1 MSALLVTMGS
11 RGQQEGEKSVLRAIL
26 TKIAYTLV
34 SLFVLATATFFLM
47 KAIPG
52 DPFQSEKAIPPAIKA
67 NIEAKYGF
75 DQPVMKQYVTYMKN
89 LLQFDLGMSMKR
101 QFWTVE
107 RVIQDSVSYSAR
119 LGAFAVLFSVA
130 VGVGLGL
137 IAALKHRK
145 ALDHMTML
153 VAVLGISVPSFVLAT
168 LLQYVFAVKI
178 PIFPVAQLNSP
189 LGYVLPVLA
198 LSAMPIAF
206 IARLT
211 RSTMLEALN
220 ADYIRTAKAKG
231 MPGAVILVKH
241 ALRNSIMPVVTYIGP
256 LTANIITGSVVVEQ
270 IFGIPG
276 LGKYFVS
283 SVSNRDYTLIM
294 GIALFYGLILMI
306 ARLLTDVAYVLI
318 DPRIKFSSGKG
329 GA

>member
-1 MSALLVTMGS
+1 MT
-11 RGQQEGEKSVLRAIL
+11 RAIL
-26 TKIAYTLV
+26 TKIAYTIV
-34 SLFVLATATFFLM
+34 SLFILASATFFLM

-52 DPFQSEKAIPPAIKA
+52 DPFTSEKAIPQALRA
-67 NIEAKYGF
+67 NIEARYGL
-75 DQPVMKQYVTYMKN
+75 DQPIMTQYVKYMNN
-89 LLQFDLGMSMKR
+89 LLHLDLGVSMKR

-107 RVIQDSVSYSAR
+107 RVIQDSFAYSAK
-119 LGAFAVLFSVA
+119 LGVIAILFSVA

-145 ALDHMTML
+145 LLDHITML
-153 VAVLGISVPSFVLAT
+153 IAVIGISVPSFVLAT
-168 LLQYVFAVKI
+168 LLQY
-178 PIFPVAQLNSP
+178 IFGVQLRWFDVAGLNDPLDYVMPVM
-189 LGYVLPVLA
+189 A

-231 MPGAVILVKH
+231 MPSRVILIKH
-241 ALRNSIMPVVTYIGP
+241 ALRNSIMPVVTYLGP

-294 GIALFYGLILMI
+294 GIALFYGVILMV

-318 DPRIKFSSGKG
+318 DPRIKLSGGKE

>member
-1 MSALLVTMGS
+1 M
-11 RGQQEGEKSVLRAIL
+11 LRAVL
-26 TKIAYTLV
+26 VKIAYTVV
-34 SLFVLATATFFLM
+34 SLFILASATFFLM

-67 NIEAKYGF
+67 NIEARYGL
-75 DQPVMKQYVTYMKN
+75 DQPIMTQYVKYMNN
-89 LLQFDLGMSMKR
+89 LLHGDLGMSMKR

-107 RVIQDSVSYSAR
+107 RVIKDSFAYSAK
-119 LGAFAVLFSVA
+119 LGVFAILFSV
-130 VGVGLGL
+130 VIGVGLGL

-145 ALDHMTML
+145 LLDHITML
-153 VAVLGISVPSFVLAT
+153 IAVIGISVPSFVIAT
-168 LLQYVFAVKI
+168 LLQYGFAVKLR
-178 PIFPVAQLNSP
+178 FFDVAGLNDP
-189 LGYVLPVLA
+189 LDYVLPVMA

-211 RSTMLEALN
+211 RSTMIEALH

-231 MPGAVILVKH
+231 LPGAVIMIKH
-241 ALRNSIMPVVTYIGP
+241 ALRNSILPVVTYLGP
-256 LTANIITGSVVVEQ
+256 LTANIITGSVVIEQ

-294 GIALFYGLILMI
+294 GIALFYGVILMA
-306 ARLLTDVAYVLI
+306 ARLFTDVAYVLI
-318 DPRIKFSSGKG
+318 DPRIKLSGGKE